1 MLASMPWLQQTY
13 LSTLVKLFITVFPIT
28 MIIRSYGGSGD
39 SKLSLGQHH
48 HHHHSISLQHDHQV
62 EPDSSKLSLA
72 KAPAARSLVQ
82 VDPEEPQTRPEERER
97 GGGRTLQFAT
107 FPPFCHKLVIAS
119 KVGDCYKT
127 NPTQGDVGEPF

>member
-1 MLASMPWLQQTY
+1 MLASTAWLKQTY
-13 LSTLVKLFITVFPIT
+13 LSTQVKLFITVFSIT
-28 MIIRSYGGSGD
+28 MIIRSYGGVGD

-48 HHHHSISLQHDHQV
+48 HHHDSISLQHDHPV

-82 VDPEEPQTRPEERER
+82 VDPAEPQTRPEERER
-97 GGGRTLQFAT
+97 GGWRTLLFAT

-119 KVGDCYKT
+119 KVTDCYKT
-127 NPTQGDVGEPF
+127 NPTRRDVGETF